1 MFKTWRCSRRAP
13 NLWGQYAMSTFKNGL
28 LGAVAIAA
36 LVSFGTSAYALTYN
50 YVEAAGGSCCSIDT
64 KNTVQVS
71 DTTLPNGS
79 TSLAAGTFDILVTLD
94 TSTTTAWTFQKN
106 AGDKTTGH
114 AASFAFSS
122 SLTTITI
129 PSASITSPF
138 FANSIDP
145 MGAYAMSPFSFPAK
159 GYGVS
164 QNTSN
169 GVYSTLDF
177 HVVTGTTDTLAQ
189 FIATLLPETSN
200 SNLLF
205 AADVRDGSTAGGPT
219 GVIGFAFNDIS
230 GGGNANGATPL
241 PAALPLFATGLGA
254 LGLLGWRRKRKNATA

>member
-1 MFKTWRCSRRAP
+1 V
-13 NLWGQYAMSTFKNGL
+13 STFKNGL
-28 LGAVAIAA
+28 LGAAAIAA
-36 LVSFGTSAYALTYN
+36 LVSFGTSAHALTYN
-50 YVEAAGGSCCSIDT
+50 YVEASGGSCCAVDT

-71 DTTLPNGS
+71 NTTLPNGS
-79 TSLAAGTFDILVTLD
+79 TALAAGVFDILVTLD
-94 TSTTTAWTFQKN
+94 TSTTTHWAFQKN

-138 FANSIDP
+138 FANTNNV
-145 MGAYAMSPFSFPAK
+145 MGAYSMSPFSFPAN

-189 FIATLLPETSN
+189 FIATLLAETSN

-205 AADVRDGSTAGGPT
+205 AADVQDGSTAGTPT
-219 GVIGFAFNDIS
+219 GVIGFAFNNITN
-230 GGGNANGATPL
+230 GGNQGTTPL
-241 PAALPLFATGLGA
+241 PAALPLFASGLGG
-254 LGLLGWRRKRKNATA
+254 LGLLGWRRKRKAAALAA